1 MKNKSLLLILPAAT
15 LLVSCGKEPGSD
27 YKEVD
32 KETIAKSAKAAK
44 EEVKKDSFTL
54 PKKFTISNSSKVSG
68 KYDEDMAAGN
78 AEIKTA
84 IDIDNRYIYAS
95 VSGETGSDS
104 ANVETWMYVKDNAFV
119 SAMSDGENKSYV
131 KVETNVDTS
140 FDEAMNK
147 VGYENEDL
155 KEMFV
160 SIYDSIVK
168 MASGI
173 NIDINVDAGGSNTSA
188 SYKFYKG
195 KGDGDIKVEAFTK
208 LSSSVMSYTSEA
220 KMVTASYLP
229 VLVTSKTTGNNEG
242 SAFSVET
249 STTYDWDKCDLNY
262 PDLTTFTAQ

>member
-68 KYDEDMAAGN
+68 KYDEDMAVGN
-78 AEIKTA
+78 AEIKGA
-84 IDIDNRYIYAS
+84 FDFENRYIYAS
-95 VSGETGSDS
+95 VSGDTGSDKGT
-104 ANVETWMYVKDNAFV
+104 VETWAYVKDNAFV
-119 SAMSDGENKSYV
+119 NAISSGETKSYT
-131 KVETNVDTS
+131 KIETNVDTS
-140 FDEAMNK
+140 FDEAMNQA
-147 VGYENEDL
+147 GYENEDL

-160 SIYDSIVK
+160 GIYDSIVK

-173 NIDINVDAGGSNTSA
+173 NIDVNIETPGTKTNA

-195 KGDGDIKVEAFTK
+195 KGDGDIKVEAFSNF
-208 LSSSVMSYTSEA
+208 SSSVMSYTSEA

-249 STTYDWDKCDLNY
+249 STTYDWDKCGLNY
-262 PDLTTFTAQ
+262 PDLTTFTAE

>member
-104 ANVETWMYVKDNAFV
+104 ANV
-119 SAMSDGENKSYV
+119 
-131 KVETNVDTS
+131 
-140 FDEAMNK
+140 
-147 VGYENEDL
+147 
-155 KEMFV
+155 
-160 SIYDSIVK
+160 
-168 MASGI
+168 
-173 NIDINVDAGGSNTSA
+173 
-188 SYKFYKG
+188 
-195 KGDGDIKVEAFTK
+195 
-208 LSSSVMSYTSEA
+208 
-220 KMVTASYLP
+220 
-229 VLVTSKTTGNNEG
+229 
-242 SAFSVET
+242 
-249 STTYDWDKCDLNY
+249 
-262 PDLTTFTAQ
+262 

>member
-54 PKKFTISNSSKVSG
+54 PKKFTITNSSKVSG
-68 KYDEDMAAGN
+68 KYDEDLAAGN
-78 AEIKTA
+78 SEIKAA
-84 IDIDNRYIYAS
+84 IDFENRYIYAS
-95 VSGETGSDS
+95 VSADTGSKNG
-104 ANVETWMYVKDNAFV
+104 NVETWAYVKDNAFV
-119 SAMSDGENKSYV
+119 SAISSGDTKSYV
-131 KVETNVDTS
+131 KVETDVDTS
-140 FDEAMNK
+140 FDNAMNQA
-147 VGYENEDL
+147 GYENEDL
-155 KEMFV
+155 KERFV

-168 MASGI
+168 MAAG
-173 NIDINVDAGGSNTSA
+173 INVDIDVGAGGTNTSA

-195 KGDGDIKVEAFTK
+195 KGDGDIKVEAFAK
-208 LSSSVMSYTSEA
+208 FSSSTMSYSSES

-242 SAFSVET
+242 SAFSAET

>member
-54 PKKFTISNSSKVSG
+54 PKKFTISGSSKVSG
-68 KYDEDMAAGN
+68 KYDEDMATGN
-78 AEIKTA
+78 SEVKAA
-84 IDIDNRYIYAS
+84 IDFENRYVYVS
-95 VSGETGSDS
+95 VYSESGSEFNNEKW
-104 ANVETWMYVKDNAFV
+104 AYVKDNAFV
-119 SAMSDGENKSYV
+119 RAISSEKSKSYV

-140 FDEAMNK
+140 FDELMSS
-147 VGYENEDL
+147 VHYESEDF

-160 SIYDSIVK
+160 NIYDSIVK

-173 NIDINVDAGGSNTSA
+173 NIDINVETPGAKTNA

-195 KGDGDIKVEAFTK
+195 KGDGDIKVESFVNF
-208 LSSSVMSYTSEA
+208 SSSEMSYTSES

-249 STTYDWDKCDLNY
+249 STTYDWGKCDLNY